1 MPPPSLLV
9 PAVSFDAVRE
19 ALGVTQEGHLVPC
32 LATVLLVCQVAAWA
46 SERSG
51 HHLAT
56 ALDQQRHQLAHYRHL
71 AHATPPPDVT
81 QATREASVAQGTLEE
96 VADQLRQLLGALED
110 DLQDARGF
118 PATTRALGTAAVALG
133 TVTQDEEATRRLAEA
148 LRVLPGEVVGQ
159 P

>member
-56 ALDQQRHQLAHYRHL
+56 ALDQQRHQLTRYRHL
-71 AHATPPPDVT
+71 ADATPPPNVPQDKWEV
-81 QATREASVAQGTLEE
+81 SVAQRRLEE

>member
-56 ALDQQRHQLAHYRHL
+56 ALDQQRHQLTRYGHL
-71 AHATPPPDVT
+71 AD
-81 QATREASVAQGTLEE
+81 ATRPPNVPQDKWEVSVAQRRLEE

-148 LRVLPGEVVGQ
+148 LRVLPGEVVVQ